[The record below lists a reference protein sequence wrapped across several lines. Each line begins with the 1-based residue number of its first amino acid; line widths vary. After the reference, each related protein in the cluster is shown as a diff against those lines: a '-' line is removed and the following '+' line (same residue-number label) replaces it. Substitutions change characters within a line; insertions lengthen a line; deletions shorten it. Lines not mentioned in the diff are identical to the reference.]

1 MKQTPAS
8 AQNYAVRGRRSRC
21 VRFLRRGRVNTP
33 PQGSRRSPATAGS
46 VGRGR
51 ATEWTSLPACGEA
64 KDASSARTTASIAFV
79 WSAAMPLPA
88 FRTYSGQKPGP
99 TSSCERF
106 CGNALSASGGAASK
120 GDQSPFED
128 PPALRGGRKE
138 LFYERTTHYEE
149 RYQVQYA
156 HGQ

>member
-21 VRFLRRGRVNTP
+21 VRFLRRGRVNTTAE
-33 PQGSRRSPATAGS
+33 QGSRRSPATAGS

-64 KDASSARTTASIAFV
+64 RDASSARTTASIAFV

-88 FRTYSGQKPGP
+88 FRTHSGQKPGP
-99 TSSCERF
+99 TSE
-106 CGNALSASGGAASK
+106 
-120 GDQSPFED
+120 QSPLYSEH
-128 PPALRGGRKE
+128 PAGEGIPSAVPLLLSSKRNPLRLAFVWVKKTI
-138 LFYERTTHYEE
+138 LFWRNNHEKE
-149 RYQVQYA
+149 RYQV
-156 HGQ
+156 